1 MRNLLKTYLSSIYF
15 VLRGTFLAQLIYLL
29 TFPILLRVYTPDE
42 FGVYQIYVVTLNIGL
57 MVASLRYEVAA
68 LTVENNFELKALWQS
83 VIGLCLITSLIL
95 MCFIFLEFNFIKEQ
109 LSLSAVALWLLP
121 IGMFVGGV
129 HQFLIHLPIRE
140 KNYTLAGQSK
150 LFQSVGFSSSALA
163 LASAFSGFGLI
174 IADLMGR
181 VIVSFQVFKN
191 WAKTT
196 TQKDGLLKF
205 NYDISA
211 DINILKKNKNS
222 PLVMFPG
229 TLLSACTA
237 AVVPIFL
244 ASQFSV
250 NSAGQYALIERFI
263 MVPVSMIAFAISQV
277 VTGEFTA
284 DIKSNSKDV
293 RKNFRYLLSVLVL
306 IACSLGLVGWF
317 ILPSFI
323 VILFGETWTEA
334 AHLTRYA
341 FPYLAAIFIASP
353 MHMVLIVAGYVK
365 TQFFW
370 EAFRFIAFGVLYI
383 LLLRIDSLAASEVVL
398 IFSTL
403 SLIIYLMF
411 LFLVDYCLGKIVS

>member
-95 MCFIFLEFNFIKEQ
+95 MCFLFLEFNFIKEQ

-211 DINILKKNKNS
+211 YINILKKNKNS

-334 AHLTRYA
+334 SSSHCSQHTQPNHFYHL
-341 FPYLAAIFIASP
+341 
-353 MHMVLIVAGYVK
+353 V
-365 TQFFW
+365 
-370 EAFRFIAFGVLYI
+370 
-383 LLLRIDSLAASEVVL
+383 
-398 IFSTL
+398 
-403 SLIIYLMF
+403 
-411 LFLVDYCLGKIVS
+411 